1 MEYKTRKLIRPEDLN
16 SRGTV
21 FGGTILKWIDEE
33 AAIYAMCQ
41 LKAKNIVTKLIS
53 EINFMSP
60 GYQGDVIEIGVDVVS
75 IGESSITLTVDV
87 RNKDTENSIVKVDKI
102 IFVSVGKDGK
112 STPHYKVDDSA
123 FKSIDD
129 KLDVHK
135 KSISSQITNDSDS
148 DMFINSHIGQK
159 VLNKITK
166 K

>member
-41 LKAKNIVTKLIS
+41 LKTKNIVTKLIS

-75 IGESSITLTVDV
+75 IGRTSITLAVDV
-87 RNKDTENSIVKVDKI
+87 RNKDTENSIVMVDKI
-102 IFVSVGKDGK
+102 IFVSVGEDGK
-112 STPHYKVDDSA
+112 SIPHYKVTDSEINEI
-123 FKSIDD
+123 SD
-129 KLDVHK
+129 K
-135 KSISSQITNDSDS
+135 
-148 DMFINSHIGQK
+148 INRYE
-159 VLNKITK
+159 
-166 K
+166 

>member
-41 LKAKNIVTKLIS
+41 LKTKNIVTKLIS

-75 IGESSITLTVDV
+75 IGRSSITLTVDV
-87 RNKDTENSIVKVDKI
+87 RNKDTEASIVKVDKI

-112 STPHYKVDDSA
+112 SIPHYKVDDA
-123 FKSIDD
+123 TLKNTND
-129 KLDVHK
+129 KLDSYK
-135 KSISSQITNDSDS
+135 KSITKQITSNDN
-148 DMFINSHIGQK
+148 DMFINSHIGQE